1 MGPTALTLWYHHISI
16 SRLCRNATL
25 VCLSLTNTPHACH
38 FSVVNNVHIADV
50 FAYPSVCFSHFPVI
64 NCAHSFIA
72 HCQQCRGISMIHVSW
87 YVSWYKNSIK
97 YQVSWYI
104 FGIVSVSV
112 SLIHFGCISI
122 INHWYTTVIHLRRT
136 SKTTAAVNSSSTVY
150 ATVSRIQTMQ
160 PIATNYEV
168 EDYFF
173 DYGTIPSTDAAINAV
188 DRECINY
195 LSDTGTENTG
205 KIQSNSESFR
215 QVHHS
220 STIVCASW

>member
-1 MGPTALTLWYHHISI
+1 
-16 SRLCRNATL
+16 
-25 VCLSLTNTPHACH
+25 
-38 FSVVNNVHIADV
+38 
-50 FAYPSVCFSHFPVI
+50 
-64 NCAHSFIA
+64 
-72 HCQQCRGISMIHVSW
+72 
-87 YVSWYKNSIK
+87 
-97 YQVSWYI
+97 
-104 FGIVSVSV
+104 
-112 SLIHFGCISI
+112 
-122 INHWYTTVIHLRRT
+122 
-136 SKTTAAVNSSSTVY
+136 
-150 ATVSRIQTMQ
+150 MQ

-220 STIVCASW
+220 STIVCAS